1 MKTDGGA
8 VNQSRGHRP
17 PGERRLIRW
26 AILICGAAVIVCA
39 LLAWFA
45 YEHSRNSI
53 LELVA
58 EANRGVVR
66 GLNSHLAAH
75 GSDGSDSIDTARA
88 TELLQEHWEQLAP
101 SLPGASLCL
110 IGPDG
115 RLIRCT
121 KHGESAQLF
130 AGDWTLTPADE
141 VDSIRLRRI
150 PALGQDRAGMLV
162 DTADRKFVA
171 AYGEAPLG
179 GLLVGV
185 HVDASFLTD
194 SLRAAANPWW
204 FALALVAFILLP
216 IGAILMYRIYR
227 GARRELERTS
237 RALSES
243 ETVFRQIA
251 ESSHAG
257 MWRMNRDGMTLFAN
271 RKLCELLEVDGLE
284 ELRQRHYSE
293 FFSPAM
299 LEKVHREMAKRRHG
313 VASTY
318 EVEVIGAKGT
328 RRTIMISGA
337 PVKGPTGV
345 DDTLVA
351 TVIDT
356 TALHRTEAALRE
368 SNERLEAAVAVAE
381 LAIFDWDAH
390 TNTTTW
396 TSERA
401 EFFGLPASTLCGP
414 PQEALP
420 RVHPDDRTQFIRRW
434 EHAVETGDPYFD
446 EYRVVTDEGEAHWIS
461 VEGRLFL
468 DADGKAMRML
478 GVARD
483 VTAIKRQESRLRAAR
498 NVLEQ
503 TFASL
508 RDAVLIVQ
516 RSTMAIE
523 SSNDAA
529 STVLGLSPG
538 SIAGRNLGTLY
549 PDAETWAARRR
560 EIEQGLAESG
570 QYVREDAIRHANG
583 STFPCEITITLL
595 ESTSKEEGRLV
606 VVMRDI
612 TVRRASES
620 TLRESEMRYRQAFE
634 NLTDGIVIHRDGRF
648 LFANQAIVRLV
659 GARDKDELI
668 GRKLEEFL
676 PAEVHDL
683 HRDRAHRAMTGE
695 TQPVIETKMI
705 RPDGTP
711 LHIEAVASQTFFEG
725 GPAVQ
730 MVVRNV
736 TERRRAERALRESE
750 ARLRVTVDQLPA
762 VLWSVDR
769 SLRYTSSV
777 GRGLVPLGLQP
788 NEVVGQRID
797 TYFGG
802 PTEPA
807 AALMVEK
814 HERALKGESISYEAI
829 WSDRVYECYLEPIRD
844 ADGQITGAVGL
855 AMDVTE
861 RIEAERTLREN
872 ETRLRVL
879 IDQLPAIL
887 WVTDRDLRYTS
898 SVGQGLRLLG
908 LRPNEVVGTSLD
920 EYFSS
925 IDAYD
930 GGVSV
935 RAHQNA
941 LKGISSSYEAQR
953 KGYWFECHVEP
964 LHDVRGRIVGVI
976 GLAVDVTERKRAER
990 RQRLMMD
997 ELDHRVKNTL
1007 ASVVSIAEQTLSS
1020 STSLGDFRHSFLGR
1034 VIAMARTHEAL
1045 ASGKWEGVDLRGV
1058 TERVMRPHSLAD
1070 ASRVSIEGPKVRL
1083 PASAALPVTL
1093 TLHELATNAAK
1104 YGALSNDAGRVH
1116 ISWKRINGEEPGVQ
1130 ILWREVGGP
1139 EVTAPAP
1146 GRRGMGS
1153 QLIEGLIEYELHGA
1167 VRMRFE
1173 PEGFRCELDVPL
1185 VGPTELPDEGAVG
1198 GTPRAT

>member
-1 MKTDGGA
+1 MTTDRGTA
-8 VNQSRGHRP
+8 NLSRGHQP

-26 AILICGAAVIVCA
+26 GLAICGVAVVICA

-45 YEHSRNSI
+45 YERSRNSI

-75 GSDGSDSIDTARA
+75 APEEAGPVDPAHVMS
-88 TELLQEHWEQLAP
+88 LLEEHWEELGP
-101 SLPGASLCL
+101 SLPGASLCVL
-110 IGPDG
+110 GSDG
-115 RLIRCT
+115 RLISCST
-121 KHGESAQLF
+121 HGESTQSF
-130 AGDWTLTPADE
+130 AGDWGLVPIGSTDQ
-141 VDSIRLRRI
+141 IRLREI
-150 PALGQDRAGMLV
+150 APLGDDRAGMLI
-162 DTADRKFVA
+162 DTANRQYVA
-171 AYGEAPLG
+171 AYGEAPVG
-179 GLLVGV
+179 DLLVGV

-194 SLRAAANPWW
+194 TLRAAANPWW
-204 FALALVAFILLP
+204 FVLAMVAFILLP
-216 IGAILMYRIYR
+216 IGALLLYRIYR
-227 GARRELERTS
+227 GARRELDRTS
-237 RALSES
+237 QALVES
-243 ETVFRQIA
+243 ETVFRQIT

-257 MWRMNRDGMTLFAN
+257 MWRMNRDGETLFAN
-271 RKLCELLEVDGLE
+271 RRLCELLEVDDVE
-284 ELRQRHYSE
+284 ALRHRHFSE
-293 FFSPAM
+293 FFPPES
-299 LEKVHREMAKRRHG
+299 LEKIHREMAKRRHG

-337 PVKGPTGV
+337 PVMGPTGT

-351 TVIDT
+351 TVIET
-356 TALHRTEAALRE
+356 TALHRAEAALRE
-368 SNERLEAAVAVAE
+368 TNQRLEVAIAVAE
-381 LAIFDWDAH
+381 LAIFDWDAR

-396 TSERA
+396 TGERA
-401 EFFGLPASTLCGP
+401 EFFGLPAQSITGP
-414 PQEALP
+414 PENALP

-434 EHAVETGDPYFD
+434 ELAVETGEPYFD
-446 EYRVVTDEGEAHWIS
+446 EYRVVSDDGEPHWIL

-468 DADGKAMRML
+468 DHDGKASRML

-483 VTAIKRQESRLRAAR
+483 ITTVKRQEARLRAAR

-508 RDAVLIVQ
+508 RDAVLVVQ
-516 RSTMAIE
+516 RDTMQIE
-523 SSNDAA
+523 SGNDAA
-529 STVLGLSPG
+529 STVLGLAPE
-538 SIAGRNLGTLY
+538 SIASRALGTLY
-549 PDAETWAARRR
+549 PDEATWASRRR
-560 EIEQGLAESG
+560 DIDRALAESG
-570 QYVREDAIRHANG
+570 QYVREEVIRHAGG

-595 ESTSKEEGRLV
+595 ESAPKEAGRLV

-612 TVRRASES
+612 TARRASES
-620 TLRESEMRYRQAFE
+620 ALRESEKRYRQAFE
-634 NLTDGIVIHRDGRF
+634 SLTDGIVIHRDGRF

-668 GRKLEEFL
+668 GRKLEDFL
-676 PAEVHDL
+676 PAEVREL
-683 HRDRAHRAMTGE
+683 HRDRSHRAMSGE
-695 TQPVIETKMI
+695 TVPAIETKMI

-711 LHIEAVASQTFFEG
+711 LHIEAVASQTYFEG

-797 TYFGG
+797 AYFGG
-802 PTEPA
+802 ASTPA
-807 AALMVEK
+807 ATLMVEK
-814 HERALKGESISYEAI
+814 HERALQGESVSYEAT
-829 WSDRVYECYLEPIRD
+829 WSGRVYECYLEPIRD
-844 ADGQITGAVGL
+844 SDGEITGVVGL

-908 LRPNEVVGTSLD
+908 LRPNEVVGRSLE
-920 EYFSS
+920 EYFAS
-925 IDAYD
+925 IGSDD
-930 GGVSV
+930 RGVSV
-935 RAHQNA
+935 AAHRKA
-941 LKGISSSYEAQR
+941 LSGASSSYEAQR

-964 LHDVRGRIVGVI
+964 LHDSRGRTVGVI

-1007 ASVVSIAEQTLSS
+1007 ASVVSIAEQTLSAS
-1020 STSLGDFRHSFLGR
+1020 SSLGEFRQSFLGR

-1045 ASGKWEGVDLRGV
+1045 ASGKWEGVDLQGV

-1070 ASRVSIEGPKVRL
+1070 ASRVVIDGPDVRL

-1104 YGALSNDAGRVH
+1104 YGALSNDAGRVY
-1116 ISWKRINGEEPGVQ
+1116 ISWSQREGDEPDGRSIQ
-1130 ILWREVGGP
+1130 IIWREVGGP
-1139 EVTAPAP
+1139 AVTPP
-1146 GRRGMGS
+1146 DRQGMGS
-1153 QLIEGLIEYELHGA
+1153 QLIEGLIEYELHGT
-1167 VRMRFE
+1167 VRMRFD

-1185 VGPTELPDEGAVG
+1185 VGSTELAGGAPVNA
-1198 GTPRAT
+1198 PPSS